1 MYSAEASVLG
11 WLREVHAAMLLGFE
25 QLHFAA
31 PCTQRRLCRRLHQHA
46 VLLRTSMWVRPRIGI
61 TMHWQLLVCCSNQAG
76 RIGGR
81 RRGAFTCFGTDCCM
95 LWPGGGG
102 CARCMCVYTRVH
114 VACDACTP
122 RQRYTPQPQCVPFA
136 SFSLLIW
143 HAVASRRHRGAV
155 TAFVA
160 CVTAVTAQHGQPS
173 THHGLLG

>member
-1 MYSAEASVLG
+1 MLQKGVLCG
-11 WLREVHAAMLLGFE
+11 GQRAWQAREVHAAMLLGFE
-25 QLHFAA
+25 QLHIAA

-46 VLLRTSMWVRPRIGI
+46 VLLLTSMWVGPRIGI

-81 RRGAFTCFGTDCCM
+81 RRGAFTCFGTSCCM

-114 VACDACTP
+114 VVCDACTP

-136 SFSLLIW
+136 F
-143 HAVASRRHRGAV
+143 
-155 TAFVA
+155 F
-160 CVTAVTAQHGQPS
+160 C
-173 THHGLLG
+173 